1 MPLNIATP
9 PKITNKFY
17 PSASMNT
24 SAVDRVD
31 ITDVCDIATNIG
43 IGKPGILFID
53 GTKVY
58 YYINT
63 STDSYSYQLC
73 YTDIK
78 TNTITKTNFR
88 VYHQSIGFH
97 IDPNKKYIYAVYDP
111 SQTEGSWSTIQYP
124 KLYRWDLTNGTSTL
138 MDSSITSGF
147 NPALDPSSGGD
158 YSDYLN
164 LTGTYFYNDTTMYC
178 RRCSDRDYMS
188 DKICNIP
195 IYRATSNNG
204 SLPTLTEI
212 AQIPCCGVYNSY
224 YYYGYMN
231 ISIMSVDESQHLI
244 RYILYPTSY
253 NSHVPARTLYY
264 NEYNYSTGKYYV
276 NESYHFGVEIDI
288 NDYCSSEYQ
297 YSKWM
302 QYFVSNKRKVIL
314 PVYTIKGNRTNIKP
328 KLTVQP
334 IQAVASSEHNN
345 SNHYPFGENGIITEY
360 YKSFNYDLGNSYING
375 ITTSDRFE
383 GMLGG
388 AIYSAEHPNGF
399 FTLSTGMVIYVSINE
414 AEEK

>member
-147 NPALDPSSGGD
+147 NPALDPS
-158 YSDYLN
+158 
-164 LTGTYFYNDTTMYC
+164 
-178 RRCSDRDYMS
+178 
-188 DKICNIP
+188 
-195 IYRATSNNG
+195 
-204 SLPTLTEI
+204 
-212 AQIPCCGVYNSY
+212 
-224 YYYGYMN
+224 
-231 ISIMSVDESQHLI
+231 
-244 RYILYPTSY
+244 
-253 NSHVPARTLYY
+253 
-264 NEYNYSTGKYYV
+264 
-276 NESYHFGVEIDI
+276 
-288 NDYCSSEYQ
+288 
-297 YSKWM
+297 
-302 QYFVSNKRKVIL
+302 
-314 PVYTIKGNRTNIKP
+314 
-328 KLTVQP
+328 
-334 IQAVASSEHNN
+334 QAV
-345 SNHYPFGENGIITEY
+345 IIQ
-360 YKSFNYDLGNSYING
+360 
-375 ITTSDRFE
+375 TT
-383 GMLGG
+383 L
-388 AIYSAEHPNGF
+388 I
-399 FTLSTGMVIYVSINE
+399 
-414 AEEK
+414 